1 VLDPSQRPRIANATV
16 VTVNNPSNE
25 KSKALAQSM
34 SKDTPVE
41 GQQSWGDMTDDA
53 PSSTSADKGGKS
65 SSSKAESAGKKESTS
80 NATKNVGDAAS
91 PAPTPAPAPA
101 PAPAAPAST
110 SPAEAGEP
118 GAAKKRTTAEE

>member
-1 VLDPSQRPRIANATV
+1 V

-91 PAPTPAPAPA
+91 PAPTPAA
-101 PAPAAPAST
+101 AAPAST

-118 GAAKKRTTAEE
+118 GAAKKRTAAEE